1 MTDSREPYKL
11 NQPEHRLAN
20 DVLRRIEAICHENGL
35 QVAFGVRVHNTIS
48 QLIEQY
54 NTELTEWYDK
64 NGLLDIENQ
73 RLRKELKGVA
83 GKARNSQQQGQILI
97 AMMIEE
103 VLAK

>member
-1 MTDSREPYKL
+1 MTEYDINRPQHKVVNQVIRNLEGYLFDNGTGVQFGDVGREIIDSLVDAYCAEMSKM
-11 NQPEHRLAN
+11 
-20 DVLRRIEAICHENGL
+20 
-35 QVAFGVRVHNTIS
+35 
-48 QLIEQY
+48 
-54 NTELTEWYDK
+54 YDK

-83 GKARNSQQQGQILI
+83 DKARNSQQQGQILI